1 MLPLTLLKGSEGQDI
16 LIELK
21 NGDTYNGKLI
31 SCNMFMNITIRDV
44 TRTNKDGDQF
54 WEMPECFIRGNCI
67 KYLRIPDEIIN
78 NVAEEEIANRK
89 AFRGGR
95 GGAGGRGSGG
105 RGGYNNN
112 NSNYTQGGRGEGRG
126 GDGGRGRGRGR
137 GGESGG
143 GRGRGRG
150 RGGHEG
156 TTTTTTSS
164 TATA

>member
-156 TTTTTTSS
+156 TTTTTSS

>member
-112 NSNYTQGGRGEGRG
+112 NNSNYTQGGRGEGRG

-156 TTTTTTSS
+156 TTTTTSS